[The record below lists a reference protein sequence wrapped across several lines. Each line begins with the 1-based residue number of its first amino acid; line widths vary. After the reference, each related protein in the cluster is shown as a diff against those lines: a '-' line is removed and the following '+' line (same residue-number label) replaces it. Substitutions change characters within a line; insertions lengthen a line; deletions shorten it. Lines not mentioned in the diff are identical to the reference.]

1 MGNPRFSEMK
11 RCFLGTFGI
20 IESAM
25 KIPFRNPNFIILT
38 LITSFPL
45 FSLTLLRK
53 LPFDYQP
60 TLIYEAIDLLRSL
73 SDHAMTLNVTIKI
86 IEIYLFNLV
95 NFLIVLTTIHAASS
109 IYTSNVWS
117 VTGLQNLLRNSV
129 TTKRWHGCMLT
140 WFNISLLCSLSLSSI
155 QYWHYARPLVPSCCP
170 PRHFRLVQSG
180 CPTRHSRF
188 SGLAMHW
195 IVYGVGGHC
204 EMVRVQ
210 RAVELK
216 RCCFRLRGEERI
228 VCSHYSLIR
237 VKQRKDAKRVVGFY
251 ASVFCWKVVT
261 WVLLT
266 VYYYDCKKIVL
277 LNSEDQATS
286 PVRIE
291 NITLLN

>member
-38 LITSFPL
+38 SITSFPL
-45 FSLTLLRK
+45 FSLTLLQK
-53 LPFDYQP
+53 LPVDYQP
-60 TLIYEAIDLLRSL
+60 SLICEAIDLLRSL

-109 IYTSNVWS
+109 IYTSNVRS

-140 WFNISLLCSLSLSSI
+140 WFNISLLCSPSLSAI

-180 CPTRHSRF
+180 CPTRHSRL

-195 IVYGVGGHC
+195 IVYGVAIAKWLEHS
-204 EMVRVQ
+204 VRWNLSVVVSILEEK
-210 RAVELK
+210 RGLFEAITASSELSK
-216 RCCFRLRGEERI
+216 GKMLRGWLFFMLLF
-228 VCSHYSLIR
+228 S
-237 VKQRKDAKRVVGFY
+237 VGRFNLLRT
-251 ASVFCWKVVT
+251 KV
-261 WVLLT
+261 
-266 VYYYDCKKIVL
+266 
-277 LNSEDQATS
+277 
-286 PVRIE
+286 
-291 NITLLN
+291 